1 MTTKFDRLAEAAN
14 ARDLARLGLDHALAS
29 TARVKGPLFTPEMAA
44 EVASEEHAAQA
55 AMTTAEAQFAEA
67 LGAVVEAPHV

>member
-29 TARVKGPLFTPEMAA
+29 TARVKGPLMTAA
-44 EVASEEHAAQA
+44 MQDEIEGEEHAARDA
-55 AMTTAEAQFAEA
+55 VSAAEARFAHA
-67 LGAVVEAPHV
+67 LELALEPR